1 MSSLLKS
8 EKEVI
13 TEGGAHEH
21 VRKLREYLEGEKDYN
36 AKATF
41 FEWQVPQLSPP
52 EEWAD
57 DVKKIADLYGFVIF
71 QSPTSDI
78 IWEFRR
84 GSEINP
90 PPDLF
95 SRENRIRY
103 PLGFP
108 HPVEFIYVS
117 NPPKTSY
124 ESYQYRP
131 YHPVEY
137 VELGTSTPE
146 KSGRREGS
154 TTETPRPNPNPPS
167 KSRWSKIILKSSY

>member
-57 DVKKIADLYGFVIF
+57 DVKKIADHYGFVIF

-117 NPPKTSY
+117 NPPKVSHEAY
-124 ESYQYRP
+124 LYRP
-131 YHPVEY
+131 YHPVEH
-137 VELGTSTPE
+137 VEIKVSSP
-146 KSGRREGS
+146 SRS
-154 TTETPRPNPNPPS
+154 ASETPRSNPNPPS
-167 KSRWSKIILKSSY
+167 KSRWSKIILKSSS

>member
-57 DVKKIADLYGFVIF
+57 DVKKIADHYEFVIF

-117 NPPKTSY
+117 NPPKVSY
-124 ESYQYRP
+124 ESYRYRP
-131 YHPVEY
+131 YHPAET
-137 VELGTSTPE
+137 EILTPE
-146 KSGRREGS
+146 KRERSGGS
-154 TTETPRPNPNPPS
+154 TAETPRSKPNPPS
-167 KSRWSKIILKSSY
+167 KSRWSKIILKSSS